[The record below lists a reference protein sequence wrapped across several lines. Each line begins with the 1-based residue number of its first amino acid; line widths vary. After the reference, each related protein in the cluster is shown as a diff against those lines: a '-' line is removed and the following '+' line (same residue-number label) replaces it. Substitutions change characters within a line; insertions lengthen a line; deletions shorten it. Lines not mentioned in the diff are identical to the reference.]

1 MAGNSYRVT
10 AIILGRTNF
19 GEADRI
25 LSVLT
30 PDHGKLRVVARGVR
44 KIKSRVAGHVEP
56 FSRVELMLA
65 PGKNLEVVTSA
76 RLLEYP
82 HGLSDDY
89 ARLARAFTLAGML
102 DRLTP
107 EGHAQPELYGLFLA
121 VLEQLRRPNPP
132 ELTEAYAKLR
142 TLAILGYRPELEAC
156 VVCGSADLMAIDPV
170 RGGGLCEAH
179 RGALP
184 VMPAQQLK
192 LWRLIL
198 RYDLEVL
205 YKIGDA
211 TPAAAASLEQ
221 LDRFYEHHFGRRFTP
236 TMETII

>member
-1 MAGNSYRVT
+1 MKSYKTT
-10 AIILGRTNF
+10 AIVLGRTNF

-44 KIKSRVAGHVEP
+44 KIKSKVAGHVEP

-65 PGKNLEVVTSA
+65 PGRNLEVVTSA

-89 ARLARAFTLAGML
+89 GRLARAFTLAQML

-107 EGHAQPELYGLFLA
+107 EGHAQPELFELMLQ
-121 VLEQLRRPNPP
+121 VLEQLRRPVPP

-156 VVCGSADLMAIDPV
+156 VVCGSAEPV
-170 RGGGLCEAH
+170 AVDAARGGALCETC
-179 RGALP
+179 RGAASP
-184 VMPAQQLK
+184 MPGQQLK

-205 YKIGDA
+205 HKIGDA
-211 TPAAAASLEQ
+211 APAAAASLEQ
-221 LDRFYEHHFGRRFTP
+221 LDRFYDYHFGRRFTP
-236 TMETII
+236 TMETAI

>member
-1 MAGNSYRVT
+1 MKSYRTTGIV
-10 AIILGRTNF
+10 LGRTNF

-25 LSVLT
+25 ISVLT

-44 KIKSRVAGHVEP
+44 KIRSKVAGHVEP

-65 PGKNLEVVTSA
+65 QGRNLDVITSA

-82 HGLSDDY
+82 HGLADDY
-89 ARLARAFTLAGML
+89 GRLARAFALVQLA

-107 EGHAQPELYGLFLA
+107 EGHAQPELFELMA
-121 VLEQLRRPNPP
+121 VVLEELRRPAAP
-132 ELTEAYAKLR
+132 ELVEAYAKLR
-142 TLAILGYRPELEAC
+142 VLAILGYRPQLEVC
-156 VVCGSADLMAIDPV
+156 VGCGAADPV
-170 RGGGLCEAH
+170 AVDAALGGALCQAC
-179 RGALP
+179 RGAVP

-205 YKIGDA
+205 HKIGDA
-211 TPAAAASLEQ
+211 APAAAASLEQ
-221 LDRFYEHHFGRRFTP
+221 LDRFYDYHFGRRFTP
-236 TMETII
+236 TMEAIV